1 VLAGQLIHVP
11 PVPSRVWMD
20 AKNLQ
25 NLVDWINRFIGKKA
39 HGWRLRSAP
48 GLDGV
53 DGWMGLLKR
62 WGQYTASCPA

>member
-1 VLAGQLIHVP
+1 
-11 PVPSRVWMD
+11 MD